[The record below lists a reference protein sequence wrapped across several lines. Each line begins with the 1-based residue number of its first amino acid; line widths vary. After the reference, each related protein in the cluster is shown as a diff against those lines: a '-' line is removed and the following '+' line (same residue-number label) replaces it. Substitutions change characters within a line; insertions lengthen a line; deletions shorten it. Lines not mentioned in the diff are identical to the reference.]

1 MKKNW
6 LEITTGILNWVIA
19 LGWIVSAIVGFVQGY
34 RNVGSM
40 LVHVFCALGWSFCA
54 VMWTLRFK

>member
-34 RNVGSM
+34 RTVGSM